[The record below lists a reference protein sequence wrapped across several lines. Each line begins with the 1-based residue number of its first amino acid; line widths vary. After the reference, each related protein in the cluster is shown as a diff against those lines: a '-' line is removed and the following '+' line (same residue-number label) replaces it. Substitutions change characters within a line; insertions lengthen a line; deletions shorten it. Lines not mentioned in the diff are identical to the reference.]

1 MIRVDFVNKTM
12 RRSFC
17 WSRRA
22 MTLVELL
29 VVVGI
34 IGIVAAIAL
43 PAVMGSRETARRL
56 TCSSNLS
63 QIGKAVTAYAA
74 MHRKLPYG
82 CLDWRPNSTSR
93 NKQFAWSAAI
103 LPQLDESAL
112 YQKIN
117 YSLPYD
123 HAANMEAASH
133 KLPIY
138 LCPSV
143 VRKPQQRGPADYGG
157 LYGQRLTTKSQ
168 TDNGVFVYN
177 QAFSLTDIVDGLANT
192 MAVAEDSAGPDSEW
206 INGRNVFEQSGLIN
220 DRTVW
225 IGDNEIRSNH
235 RGGAMTVFLDGTA
248 RFLSESTDRST
259 LAAFITRAMRDV
271 PQYSP

>member
-1 MIRVDFVNKTM
+1 MNRVENSNKSM
-12 RRSFC
+12 RRSLRS
-17 WSRRA
+17 SRKA

-29 VVVGI
+29 VVIAI
-34 IGIVAAIAL
+34 IGIIAAIAL

-63 QIGKAVTAYAA
+63 QIGKAITAYTAT
-74 MHRKLPYG
+74 HRKLPYG
-82 CLDWRPNSTSR
+82 CLDWRANSNGR

-112 YQKIN
+112 FQKIN
-117 YSLPYD
+117 FSLPFD
-123 HAANMEAASH
+123 HATNSEAAAH

-138 LCPSV
+138 VCPSV
-143 VRKPQQRGPADYGG
+143 ERKPQQRGPADYGG
-157 LYGQRLTTKSQ
+157 LYGQRLTTRSQ

-206 INGRNVFEQSGLIN
+206 INGRNVFEQSGMIN
-220 DRTVW
+220 DRSVW

-235 RGGAMTVFLDGTA
+235 RGGAMTVFLDGSS
-248 RFLSESTDRST
+248 RFLSESTDRRT

-271 PQYSP
+271 PIQNQ